1 MAIGLRESSLLN
13 RSIGQSQRF
22 CRSLI
27 FLHWYTSQSTSNS
40 HSSQL
45 YMAIMGTFS
54 FLATAAAEVAAEGGS
69 EGGFGLNFDI
79 LETNLINLSIII
91 GVLFFFGRKFL
102 GNTLSERRSKIEE
115 EIRDA
120 EKRQKEAAAA
130 LADAQQKLAKAQ
142 SEAEKIRA
150 SAEENAQA
158 AKTAILE
165 ASRQE
170 IERMRDTAV
179 RDLNTERDRAI
190 AELRQRVAAL
200 AMQRVESQLR
210 DHLDDSAQQQLID
223 RSIALLG
230 GGS

>member
-1 MAIGLRESSLLN
+1 
-13 RSIGQSQRF
+13 
-22 CRSLI
+22 
-27 FLHWYTSQSTSNS
+27 
-40 HSSQL
+40 
-45 YMAIMGTFS
+45 MAIMGTFS

-91 GVLFFFGRKFL
+91 GVVFFFGRKFL